1 MIGSNTVKVILQA
14 YDQTKGA
21 FDAAKAGVRGVT
33 GAFDDAKSAARG
45 VGDAFESV
53 KRAAAAIGIGL
64 AAKEF
69 IETSDKVALLDARL
83 KLVTATQ
90 QEFAGVQKD
99 LIALASDNR
108 LGLEETTQLYI
119 KLAEPVKRLGG
130 GVRETEAVVDSFSKA
145 LKLGGASAEDAAS
158 ATLQFAQAMASGKL
172 QGDEFK
178 SLAETS
184 PRLMKAMAEGM
195 GEPIEKLK
203 EMGSEGKLTADV
215 VANALIKQKATLT
228 SEFATLP
235 VTVGDALTQI
245 KNDWLV
251 GIRELQAET
260 GINEALAGG
269 LQSLRAGLPGIKAEI
284 IAAASS
290 IGEWFERNRAAIG
303 EVVDGVVKLG
313 GELWDVAKSV
323 GSVVAWV
330 AEWAVQS
337 GVVKASVTGLRYLM
351 AGLEDGVK
359 FIAAGFAQV
368 GSVILDYV
376 IYPMSG
382 FSESIK
388 QAAAD
393 SRAFADK
400 VIDDFAN
407 GRTAVAKLTDE
418 VLRNKEAN
426 ENSTKSAAMAGLVVG
441 ENGALMLDAAGAARQ
456 AAKATTAAGD
466 AYVHLKNKT
475 AAAGKETGKGAKELA
490 KAETEYKKLI
500 TSIREK
506 TATQQAELTSEAKL
520 TDMQKFALKVMTDL
534 RDGRLKL
541 TEEQRIGLA
550 TELEAMLQAERAAD
564 ARAAETA
571 ALKSYEVTWSE
582 YLGGIEKEIA
592 KRDEEIATLG
602 LSATAIARRNLL
614 LAEERLELAKTGGV
628 ADDYLQKLQQEVEL
642 RKGLLDKTEILEAR
656 QALADNAKET
666 AETWKKTSEEISGS
680 ITDALMRGFENGKGF
695 LENLVDTAKSLF
707 KTMVLRPV
715 IKAVVDP
722 VAEGVNGLVSQAG
735 SSAFS
740 AIMGSSLASAGG
752 VAGLGHAFYAGM
764 GLTTTEAGA
773 AASAYSSA
781 GMGATGTALEAGS
794 YASVGGPYALAIIGQ
809 YIMAQMNK
817 AGWGRDNDRGGFAEF
832 AANPYLYM
840 AHTIGS
846 RLVGHNRN
854 TNFDATG
861 IAGTIT
867 ADGFSGQSWQDMS
880 RKGGAL
886 REAKRWT
893 DYAPL
898 DAGAADVISSQSR
911 LATTATLSL
920 AKLMGEDV
928 AEGLK
933 SWRHEFSVQLSENG
947 DLSKAGEKLAGE
959 ILKASDS
966 LAQHLFPSLEQL
978 KLEGESTSQVL
989 ARLGSIFDVTNASAL
1004 MLGRNW
1010 QDAFGAIGIAS
1021 AAARQQL
1028 VDMSGGVDAMR
1039 NKLGTYY
1046 ESYFTQT
1053 EKNQRSL
1060 ELLDA
1065 QFAAMGVRLDLSKE
1079 AFRSYLEDS
1088 SKVDL
1093 ATEAGRKLY
1102 AGMLDLATPFS
1113 QLVDALG
1120 DGAAGKQVG
1129 SLASLL
1135 GEKSPIAENVK
1146 QAAADWWS
1154 KYGTAVEKQ
1163 ADQAAQIKAGLDNM
1177 SAAFKSMEIA
1187 LMQAMQSAQQ
1197 AALLSNTQSAQAVAN
1212 AVQLGIKQMTDV
1224 VEGAITSAQ
1233 SAGADQVANA
1243 VEGALVSTQRW

>member
-1 MIGSNTVKVILQA
+1 MSLSENAVKIVLHA
-14 YDQTKGA
+14 VDSSKGA
-21 FDAAKAGVRGVT
+21 FDSIKQNIKGMSGDFDSLKVAAAGLLAGLSAGAFAGWIKGAIDASDSLNDLSERTGIATDKLSAYQYAAKFADLSNEGLQTGLKGLAKNMLEAATSGGESGAVFKALGVQVKDSSGQMRSADGVLEDLVARFSEMED
-33 GAFDDAKSAARG
+33 GPAKSALAMKVFG
-45 VGDAFESV
+45 KAGEEMLPFLNQGTE
-53 KRAAAAIGIGL
+53 GL
-64 AAKEF
+64 AEMRAEA
-69 IETSDKVALLDARL
+69 ESLG
-83 KLVTATQ
+83 LVVSQDVATQ
-90 QEFAGVQKD
+90 AGAFNDQLDRVSMAGSGLATKISAAMLPTLSMLADEFV
-99 LIALASDNR
+99 DNAK
-108 LGLEETTQLYI
+108 GMDV
-119 KLAEPVKRLGG
+119 A
-130 GVRETEAVVDSFSKA
+130 
-145 LKLGGASAEDAAS
+145 AAS
-158 ATLQFAQAMASGKL
+158 ADVVSTALRLLVSGGVIVKSVFQQLGTVLGGFAAAVKFAMDGDFAAAGETL
-172 QGDEFK
+172 K
-178 SLAETS
+178 SSFSDA
-184 PRLMKAMAEGM
+184 RQNVV
-195 GEPIEKLK
+195 
-203 EMGSEGKLTADV
+203 ADV
-215 VANALIKQKATLT
+215 
-228 SEFATLP
+228 E
-235 VTVGDALTQI
+235 QI
-245 KNDWLV
+245 
-251 GIRELQAET
+251 
-260 GINEALAGG
+260 
-269 LQSLRAGLPGIKAEI
+269 
-284 IAAASS
+284 
-290 IGEWFERNRAAIG
+290 ERI
-303 EVVDGVVKLG
+303 
-313 GELWDVAKSV
+313 W
-323 GSVVAWV
+323 
-330 AEWAVQS
+330 
-337 GVVKASVTGLRYLM
+337 
-351 AGLEDGVK
+351 
-359 FIAAGFAQV
+359 
-368 GSVILDYV
+368 
-376 IYPMSG
+376 
-382 FSESIK
+382 
-388 QAAAD
+388 
-393 SRAFADK
+393 
-400 VIDDFAN
+400 
-407 GRTAVAKLTDE
+407 
-418 VLRNKEAN
+418 
-426 ENSTKSAAMAGLVVG
+426 TKSAGSV
-441 ENGALMLDAAGAARQ
+441 
-456 AAKATTAAGD
+456 
-466 AYVHLKNKT
+466 
-475 AAAGKETGKGAKELA
+475 KELA
-490 KAETEYKKLI
+490 KEATKGKAPIEALTKAQKAGGDANAKAENEYKKLI
-500 TSIREK
+500 SSIREK

-564 ARAAETA
+564 ARVAETA
-571 ALKSYEVTWSE
+571 ALKSYEATWSE

-628 ADDYLQKLQQEVEL
+628 ADDYLQKLQHEVEL

-752 VAGLGHAFYAGM
+752 AAGLGQAFYAGM

-846 RLVGHNRN
+846 RLFGHNRN

-880 RKGGAL
+880 RKGGAF
-886 REAKRWT
+886 RSDKRWT

-933 SWRHEFSVQLSENG
+933 SWRHEFSVQLSDNG

-1177 SAAFKSMEIA
+1177 ATSLAALQQTLIGIN
-1187 LMQAMQSAQQ
+1187 QAAVAAQQSAT
-1197 AALLSNTQSAQAVAN
+1197 A
-1212 AVQLGIKQMTDV
+1212 
-1224 VEGAITSAQ
+1224 AITSAIA
-1233 SAGADQVANA
+1233 SAAQTQVSA
-1243 VEGALVSTQRW
+1243 VVAAGEAREVR